1 MKRCPVCGESFL
13 SGILCPVCGSMLTDT
28 GVEVSRLKINKRSA
42 SHDSIRWKKPDPG
55 DSAGSASVSGLTG
68 EASSVSSLKSTVG
81 KKRADTPRTP
91 PPEEPPHEK

>member
-42 SHDSIRWKKPDPG
+42 FHDSIRWKSRIPATLQDP
-55 DSAGSASVSGLTG
+55 L
-68 EASSVSSLKSTVG
+68 
-81 KKRADTPRTP
+81 P
-91 PPEEPPHEK
+91 